1 MQLKG
6 KSVFITGGTGGIG
19 RPLVALLRQ
28 AGAYVTVYLRP
39 PHGSLSDEIDRVCA
53 ELASRTPDILINLAG
68 YNSFARCEE
77 QDSKGI
83 IDINLLVPIRLTQAV
98 LPAMR
103 TRQHGQIV
111 TVGSM
116 TALIPLPHLTSYV
129 AAKAGLKAFADSLR
143 REVQGSGIIVTH
155 VTPRAVDTVANKGL
169 KAELNARTGVTHD
182 NPDIVA
188 ARILRAII
196 EDESD
201 ARIGWPERFF
211 AILNSLFPG
220 LIDRALRKNR
230 DIGESILAAAQKRQP
245 FSGETP

>member
-19 RPLVALLRQ
+19 RPLVGLLKQ
-28 AGAYVTVYLRP
+28 AGAHVTVYVRP
-39 PHGSLSDEIDRVCA
+39 PSGSLSSEIDRVCA
-53 ELASRTPDILINLAG
+53 ELATKTPDILINLAG
-68 YNSFARCEE
+68 YNAFSRCEE
-77 QDSKGI
+77 QDSKSI

-103 TRQHGQIV
+103 VRSHGQIV

-155 VTPRAVDTVANKGL
+155 ITPRAVDTGANKGL
-169 KAELNARTGVTHD
+169 KAELNEKTGVTQD
-182 NPDIVA
+182 RPDVIA
-188 ARILRAII
+188 ARILSAIVRN
-196 EDESD
+196 ERDV
-201 ARIGWPERFF
+201 RIGWPERFF
-211 AILNSLFPG
+211 ALLNSFCPA

-230 DIGESILAAAQKRQP
+230 DIGERILADAKNNNR
-245 FSGETP
+245 